1 MCMQCNIAALNAP
14 RKFHRRTFFYVQHN
28 KNNSENTP
36 KIIESFIYLFIFF
49 LCCMKQTFLS
59 DTLWSYSIKRFCEA
73 QLLLVNHK
81 TCFKRSILER
91 MFDFKNVHK
100 QFYFKNNMAQREMTD
115 E

>member
-1 MCMQCNIAALNAP
+1 M
-14 RKFHRRTFFYVQHN
+14 
-28 KNNSENTP
+28 
-36 KIIESFIYLFIFF
+36 
-49 LCCMKQTFLS
+49 
-59 DTLWSYSIKRFCEA
+59 KRFCVA

-100 QFYFKNNMAQREMTD
+100 QFYFKNNMAQGEMTD

>member
-1 MCMQCNIAALNAP
+1 MRMQCNIAALNAP
-14 RKFHRRTFFYVQHN
+14 RKFHRRSFFYVQHN
-28 KNNSENTP
+28 KNNSKNTP
-36 KIIESFIYLFIFF
+36 KIIESFIYLFIF

-59 DTLWSYSIKRFCEA
+59 DTPWSYSMKRFCEA

-100 QFYFKNNMAQREMTD
+100 QFYFKNNMAQGEMTD

>member
-1 MCMQCNIAALNAP
+1 MRIQCNIAALIAP
-14 RKFHRRTFFYVQHN
+14 RKFHRGAFFLCAMQQSDS
-28 KNNSENTP
+28 KNTP
-36 KIIESFIYLFIFF
+36 KIIESFIYLFIF

-59 DTLWSYSIKRFCEA
+59 DTPWSYSMKRFCEA

-91 MFDFKNVHK
+91 MFDFENVHK
-100 QFYFKNNMAQREMTD
+100 QFYFKNNIAQGKMTD